1 MMKKSRES
9 QICLSFRLSIEQP
22 LHLQLFTALGS
33 ENSAQPLCQ
42 KLAVQVGGHS
52 CIARAY

>member
-1 MMKKSRES
+1 MKKSRES
-9 QICLSFRLSIEQP
+9 QICLSFRPSIEQP